1 MSKLDLQYWDNKY
14 KNSETPW
21 DIGYPSHAIIS
32 YFQNKRLEGRKIL
45 IPGAGNAYEAKWL
58 FQNSAASITVLD
70 ISPTV
75 INDLRLETLSY
86 GNRFKCIQGDFF
98 KFEGTYDYIVE
109 HTFFCAL
116 TPSKRNK
123 YVKKMTELMSKR
135 GILCGLLFNRIF
147 EQKGPPYGG
156 TISEYNELFSRY
168 FLEVS
173 IKETNLSIPPRM
185 GTEVFIEMKKPIG
198 IN

>member
-1 MSKLDLQYWDNKY
+1 
-14 KNSETPW
+14 
-21 DIGYPSHAIIS
+21 
-32 YFQNKRLEGRKIL
+32 
-45 IPGAGNAYEAKWL
+45 
-58 FQNSAASITVLD
+58 
-70 ISPTV
+70 
-75 INDLRLETLSY
+75 
-86 GNRFKCIQGDFF
+86 
-98 KFEGTYDYIVE
+98 
-109 HTFFCAL
+109 
-116 TPSKRNK
+116 
-123 YVKKMTELMSKR
+123 MSKR